1 MADDAR
7 QFAAEVDQYH
17 EAILN
22 LEQSTIKQ
30 ALASLDE
37 ARAEINGRIAEGGA
51 TELDA
56 FRFRQL
62 QMIIS
67 ARLHSLQFELTGAE
81 QAAIRQAAALGQEMM
96 SRGAAALGVAPTGVP
111 ISSNLVQI
119 ASGYAADRI
128 TALTAEIQSGI
139 TQVLKR
145 AAIGVITPKQAMLEV
160 GKSLNSPGVF
170 RSIAARA
177 EAIVRTETLMIQA
190 QASQAQMTA
199 DAARMSAAGY
209 TLKKSWLSARDLR
222 VRPAHVLA
230 DATYNREG
238 TTGPIPVDQ
247 PFIVDGEELMY
258 PHDPA
263 GSPGNIIN
271 CRCVSVPVVE
281 RAD

>member
-1 MADDAR
+1 VRALQA
-7 QFAAEVDQYH
+7 QLTAE
-17 EAILN
+17 
-22 LEQSTIKQ
+22 EQT
-30 ALASLDE
+30 
-37 ARAEINGRIAEGGA
+37 
-51 TELDA
+51 
-56 FRFRQL
+56 
-62 QMIIS
+62 
-67 ARLHSLQFELTGAE
+67 
-81 QAAIRQAAALGQEMM
+81 AIRQAADLGQEMM
-96 SRGAAALGVAPTGVP
+96 SRSASALGVAPTGVP
-111 ISSNLVQI
+111 LSNNLVQI

-128 TALTAEIQSGI
+128 TALTAEIQSSV
-139 TQVLKR
+139 TQILKR
-145 AAIGVITPKQAMLEV
+145 AAIGVISPKQAMLEV
-160 GKSLNSPGVF
+160 GKSLGSPGVF

-177 EAIVRTETLMIQA
+177 ETIVRTETLMIQA
-190 QASQAQMTA
+190 QASQAQMMA

-209 TLKKSWLSARDLR
+209 TLKKSWLSARDPR

-263 GSPGNIIN
+263 GSPGNVIN